1 VDAERE
7 RSGSSAHV
15 ALSDDVAVV
24 RALFLEYAGSLGVDL
39 SFQGFVEDPAARFG
53 RLRDEAPVRPAGSA
67 RQRARRSLA
76 LHAIDHARAL
86 GYERMLLDTLP
97 TMAAARSLYR
107 ELGFVEVQPYR
118 HNPIAGTAFMEL
130 QL

>member
-1 VDAERE
+1 MR
-7 RSGSSAHV
+7 R
-15 ALSDDVAVV
+15 
-24 RALFLEYAGSLGVDL
+24 R
-39 SFQGFVEDPAARFG
+39 PAARFG
-53 RLRDEAPVRPAGSA
+53 RLRDEAPVVRPAARGSGLG
-67 RQRARRSLA
+67 RSLA